1 MASEGG
7 TESTATTK
15 RAEMLRKNREKVAR
29 HRSVLA
35 ASSLLVID
43 FLVRAKRATA
53 LAGEP
58 RIRPKNTAPGQYKEV
73 QFARQLFNPQ
83 VFKLPQVQTS
93 PVFKNLSPA
102 NFFQTLGQLDTFG
115 YTTDNIG
122 APILTARKIVEKKRQ
137 SYQPCTHL
145 LTLSEASLKLAVF
158 HMSTRHPKVLFPQW
172 PIVQLCYPASAVIE
186 E

>member
-29 HRSVLA
+29 HRSVFA
-35 ASSLLVID
+35 ALCLLVID
-43 FLVRAKRATA
+43 FLVRAKCAMA

-58 RIRPKNTAPGQYKEV
+58 RIHPKNTAPGQYKEV
-73 QFARQLFNPQ
+73 QFAHQWFNTQ
-83 VFKLPQVQTS
+83 VFKLPKVQTS
-93 PVFKNLSPA
+93 PVFENLSPA

-115 YTTDNIG
+115 YTADNIG
-122 APILTARKIVEKKRQ
+122 APILTARKIVEKKKRQ

-158 HMSTRHPKVLFPQW
+158 HMCTSHPKVLF
-172 PIVQLCYPASAVIE
+172 C
-186 E
+186 